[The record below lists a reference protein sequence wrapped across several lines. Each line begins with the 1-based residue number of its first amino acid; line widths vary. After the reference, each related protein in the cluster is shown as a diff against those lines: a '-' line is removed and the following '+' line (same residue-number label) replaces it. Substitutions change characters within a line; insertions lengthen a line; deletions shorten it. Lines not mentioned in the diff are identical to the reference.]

1 MDNIETGEQIT
12 HRLRRRRDWPH
23 WFFICER
30 LHAAVVNFYA
40 KDSGD
45 ISERTPD
52 ERVVQDKVALH
63 EATAIGSKVQSDYLR
78 DQHQVMFDIDV
89 PHVYV
94 PSTTEGHGH
103 IIFRKQLPF
112 SKYLSLLE
120 HMADVGLVEQGF
132 VDAARNRGE
141 AWLRTPWTAKG
152 EAGNVA
158 EISDGHGGVK
168 GVVPLSELGKKHE

>member
-1 MDNIETGEQIT
+1 MTIELGTQVT
-12 HRLRRRRDWPH
+12 QRLRRRRDWPH

-45 ISERTPD
+45 ISSRTPD
-52 ERVVQDKVALH
+52 ERLVQDKVALH

-78 DQHQVMFDIDV
+78 DQHQIMFDIDV

-94 PSTTEGHGH
+94 PSTQEGHGH
-103 IIFRKQLPF
+103 LIFRKQVPF
-112 SKYLSLLE
+112 GKYLGLLE
-120 HMADVGLVEQGF
+120 HMADMGLIEQGF

-168 GVVPLSELGKKHE
+168 GFVPLSELGNKHE

>member
-1 MDNIETGEQIT
+1 MDIETSEQVT

-52 ERVVQDKVALH
+52 ERVITDNVALH

-103 IIFRKQLPF
+103 LIFRKQLSF
-112 SKYLSLLE
+112 SKYLGLLE
-120 HMADVGLVEQGF
+120 HMAECGLVEPGY

-141 AWLRTPWTAKG
+141 AWLRTPWTPKG
-152 EAGNVA
+152 LEGNVP
-158 EISDGHGGVK
+158 EVFHG
-168 GVVPLSELGKKHE
+168 